1 MDKQLKIKVDE
12 ILKKSHIV
20 INEATGLD
28 ISKTKKEEAKIES
41 MLILKELK
49 DIDPGIYNIVKE
61 EFNG

>member
-1 MDKQLKIKVDE
+1 MDKELKIK

-41 MLILKELK
+41 MLILKDLK
-49 DIDPGIYNIVKE
+49 DIAPGIYNIVKE